1 MKIKLQYCL
10 FIIFCLV
17 SHSGF
22 AQNISLYEQFNGRYD
37 FVFIGNTMNTEENNN
52 FFAPC
57 FALTSSSATLALRPQ
72 DHIEKAFL
80 YWAGSGPGD
89 FNVKLNNQNITA
101 ERSFSHNQTTDGIT
115 KTYFSAFADVT
126 QMVKSTGNAN
136 YTLSDLDISAVI
148 ENFCTNGTNFAGW
161 SIVVVYKNES
171 LPLFQINVYDGFQ
184 GVPNEINILLTN
196 LNVIDIEGAQ
206 IGFIAWE
213 GDQNLSDNETLSVN
227 DRIIGNPPLN
237 PPNNAFNGTN
247 SFTGSSSLYNM
258 DLDVYDIRNNIRP
271 GDQTARIKLTS
282 SRDVVMISTIVT
294 KLNSLLPDATISI
307 DQVALACDS
316 RQIVVDYTVSNLNST
331 DLLRSAVPIS
341 IYADGQFLART
352 QTRNTIAIGASES
365 GQFSLTVP
373 ENIPTDFNLEF
384 SVDDNGSGVG
394 IVAEINEDNND
405 FTFPISLWLSPEV
418 NQPES
423 PKACNTGFGRGIFN
437 FSDYGNLAITN
448 PSDTFAFYENAEDA
462 ENQNNAIAN
471 TSNYPTNG
479 PMPIFIRVDNE
490 HCHTIASFLLQTN
503 NCPPRIYNFISANGD
518 SQNDDFSIDGLRDI
532 FTDFKLSVYNRWGR
546 LIWTGNNTSPE
557 WTGEAV
563 KGTVFLK
570 GKVPDGTYFYV
581 LELNDA
587 GYPKPLTGYL
597 YFSN

>member
-57 FALTSSSATLALRPQ
+57 FALTSSSATLALQPQ

-101 ERSFSHNQTTDGIT
+101 ERRFSHNQTTDGIT

-184 GVPNEINILLTN
+184 GVPSEINILLTN

-352 QTRNTIAIGASES
+352 PTRNAIAIGASES

-405 FTFPISLWLSPEV
+405 FTIPISLWLSPEV

-423 PKACNTGFGRGIFN
+423 PKACNIGFGRGIFN

-448 PSDTFAFYENAEDA
+448 PLDTFAFYENAEDA

-471 TSNYPTNG
+471 TSNFPTNG
-479 PMPIFIRVDNE
+479 PTPIFIRVDNE

-503 NCPPRIYNFISANGD
+503 NCPPRVYNFISANGD
-518 SQNDDFSIDGLRDI
+518 NLNDDFSIDGLRDI

-546 LIWTGNNTSPE
+546 LIWTGNNNSPE

>member
-1 MKIKLQYCL
+1 LKIKLQYCL

>member
-57 FALTSSSATLALRPQ
+57 FALTSSSATLALQPQ

-101 ERSFSHNQTTDGIT
+101 ERRFSHNQTTDGIT

-184 GVPNEINILLTN
+184 GVPSEINILLTN

-352 QTRNTIAIGASES
+352 PTRNAIAIGASES

-394 IVAEINEDNND
+394 VVAEINEDNND
-405 FTFPISLWLSPEV
+405 FTIPISLWLSPEV

-437 FSDYGNLAITN
+437 FSDYGSLAITN

-479 PMPIFIRVDNE
+479 PTPIFIRVDNE

-503 NCPPRIYNFISANGD
+503 NCPPRVYNFISANGD

-546 LIWTGNNTSPE
+546 LIWTGNNNSPE

>member
-1 MKIKLQYCL
+1 LKIKLQYCL

-57 FALTSSSATLALRPQ
+57 FALTSSSATLALQPQ

-101 ERSFSHNQTTDGIT
+101 ERRFSHNQTTDGIT

-184 GVPNEINILLTN
+184 GVPSEINILLTN

-341 IYADGQFLART
+341 IYADDQFLART

-365 GQFSLTVP
+365 GQISLTVP
-373 ENIPTDFNLEF
+373 ENIPTNFNLEF

-405 FTFPISLWLSPEV
+405 FTIPISLWLSPEV

-479 PMPIFIRVDNE
+479 PTPIFIRVDNE

-503 NCPPRIYNFISANGD
+503 NCPPRVYNFISANGD

-546 LIWTGNNTSPE
+546 LIWTGNNNSPE

>member
-1 MKIKLQYCL
+1 LKIKLQYCL

-57 FALTSSSATLALRPQ
+57 FALTSSSATLALQPQ

-101 ERSFSHNQTTDGIT
+101 ERRFSHNQTTDGIT

-171 LPLFQINVYDGFQ
+171 LPLFQINIYDGFQ

-247 SFTGSSSLYNM
+247 SFTGSSNLYNM

-341 IYADGQFLART
+341 IYADSQFIART
-352 QTRNTIAIGASES
+352 LTRNAIAIGASES
-365 GQFSLTVP
+365 GQISLTIP
-373 ENIPTDFNLEF
+373 ENIPTDFNLKF
-384 SVDDNGSGVG
+384 SVDDNGSGIG

-405 FTFPISLWLSPEV
+405 FTIPISLWLSPEV

-437 FSDYGNLAITN
+437 FSDYGNLAITH
-448 PSDTFAFYENAEDA
+448 PSDTFAFYENAGDA

-479 PMPIFIRVDNE
+479 PTPIFIRVDNE
-490 HCHTIASFLLQTN
+490 HCHTISSLLLQTN
-503 NCPPRIYNFISANGD
+503 NCPPRVYNFISANGD

-546 LIWTGNNTSPE
+546 LIWTGNNNSPE